1 MESLRRIGDV
11 SKSFESAEAADEW
24 RAAMRRA
31 CRAEHLRVR
40 TRIFDADDGT
50 LLAIAV
56 DLDRNHVATDA
67 WISAAVNALPTPA
80 TRQRVDN
87 AEDGRL
93 RGDRQHR
100 AEQRVFMEIT
110 RRDDVGADLNAPV
123 EARGGVATASY
134 RLVPLVRPR

>member
-31 CRAEHLRVR
+31 CRAEHLM
-40 TRIFDADDGT
+40 
-50 LLAIAV
+50 
-56 DLDRNHVATDA
+56 
-67 WISAAVNALPTPA
+67 PTPA